1 MRQIA
6 LLLLLAVLFLP
17 ACNTRE
23 KDELRQKEELLKQ
36 KEQELM
42 VKENN
47 LQLKEEALLAR
58 EEALKKPV
66 EVDTTAN
73 MNPALLG
80 LWSVTMNC
88 IETTCPGSA
97 VGDTKTE
104 QWDISFQENKFI
116 AKAMA
121 NDKLVRIYSGIYTG
135 NTLELI
141 AEPLTTDAQPGT
153 KMIARL
159 RKTEKNTLEGQR
171 EIIRA
176 EGCKI
181 IYELQMTK
189 Q

>member
-104 QWDISFQENKFI
+104 RWEITYQNDQFI

-121 NDKLVRIYSGIYTG
+121 NDNLVRVYSGIYTG
-135 NTLELI
+135 YTLELI
-141 AEPLTTDAQPGT
+141 AEQANTTSQQAA

-159 RKTEKNTLEGQR
+159 RKTGKNTLEGQR
-171 EIIRA
+171 EITRA
-176 EGCKI
+176 DGCKI
-181 IYELQMTK
+181 IYELQMSRE
-189 Q
+189 